1 MAKNVKKIYWEDVNV
16 GQDLPETARD
26 IDYTLIACGAVWA
39 THDFM
44 PVHHNPEFAKQQ
56 GAPNIFMNILTS
68 NGLVGAYLTEWSGP
82 EGELRHLKIGLAVPN
97 FPNDRMTMNG
107 TIEKKWKEGKEHLV
121 QIRVIGENQM
131 GPHVTG
137 TAIMALPTKR

>member
-44 PVHHNPEFAKQQ
+44 PVHHDPEFAKQQ

-82 EGELRHLKIGLAVPN
+82 EGELKKLKIGLAVPN
-97 FPNDRMTMNG
+97 FPNDSMTMNG

-137 TAIMALPTKR
+137 TAIMALPAKR